1 MPRKKSSDIPATL
14 AWLRSELEQASDSKF
29 AEGQRWFF
37 KHEVDTWG
45 VRTKELHRIAR
56 DLHHKVK
63 SWPLADRNK
72 LCTELWKSGK
82 LEEGALVCYVYR
94 RFKAECHECEFRL
107 FERWLD
113 RYVNN
118 WAHCDGLSSWLL
130 AASLANEPA
139 LTVELAGWT
148 TSPNR
153 WRRRAAAVSL
163 IQEAKAGR
171 HTEVIFDIAARLAAD
186 RDDMV
191 EKGVGWLLKETYPKR
206 AHQVTSFLT
215 FRKHPFSRRTLR
227 YAAEKMTPADSARVL
242 GK

>member
-56 DLHHKVK
+56 DQHHKVK

-171 HTEVIFDIAARLAAD
+171 HTEVIFDIAARLAALNAAIHGELD
-186 RDDMV
+186 QISQA
-191 EKGVGWLLKETYPKR
+191 L
-206 AHQVTSFLT
+206 
-215 FRKHPFSRRTLR
+215 TLR
-227 YAAEKMTPADSARVL
+227 VKELAERYETALPQVSDRVAELESKVSGHLHKM
-242 GK
+242 GFEWN